1 MGFERDCRGDQTGG
15 EVLIRLGCVP
25 YLNAKPLLWGF
36 RERTDVEVI
45 LEVPSKLPALL
56 DSGRVDAILVSSI
69 EAIRRPELRVI
80 PGIGIGSTG
89 PVWSVRLF
97 HRVALE
103 AIQRLALD
111 ASSMTSNALALLL
124 LKEVHGVQPE
134 TVMSPP
140 DLAAMMR
147 DADAGV
153 LIGDRGMQTPPPGVE
168 VWDLGEAW
176 TNWTGLPFVWA
187 VWLSHATAPQELESE
202 LVASARAGVADVSAV
217 AVDAATNLGFTTE
230 FAERYLREAID
241 FLFTD
246 QHNAGFQR
254 FRKELRQLS
263 VVEA

>member
-1 MGFERDCRGDQTGG
+1 M
-15 EVLIRLGCVP
+15 IRLGCVP

-36 RERTDVEVI
+36 RGRSDVEVI

-80 PGIGIGSTG
+80 PGIGIGSSG
-89 PVWSVRLF
+89 SVWSVRLF
-97 HRVALE
+97 HQVALG

-111 ASSMTSNALALLL
+111 ASSMTSNQLAQILLA
-124 LKEVHGVQPE
+124 EVHGAKPE
-134 TVMSPP
+134 TRISPP
-140 DLAAMMR
+140 ELDLMLR

-168 VWDLGEAW
+168 AWDLGEAW
-176 TNWTGLPFVWA
+176 TTWTGLPFVWA
-187 VWLSHATAPQELESE
+187 VWLSRSDAPAGLEAELTES
-202 LVASARAGVADVSAV
+202 AKAGVADLAAV
-217 AVDAATNLGFTTE
+217 AADSAATLGFDKD

-246 QHNAGFQR
+246 EHAAGFRR
-254 FRKELRQLS
+254 FRDEIRNANS
-263 VVEA
+263 VEA